1 VVQEGIPG
9 RRADDRI
16 EQWLLPRLAI
26 RSPPWTIH
34 RAKADHLYLRPAAEC
49 KPIVY
54 GKPDNVITFDRLS
67 SVFVSNTNH
76 AEDQPPHL
84 TLKDP
89 PFRCRSTSP
98 ATPARKPIL
107 PRRRLRVRRR
117 QRHRAAADQ
126 RAELRPLQDL
136 RHQGPDP
143 EHRLGAAR
151 GRRGPDL
158 RRHVKET
165 SMENP
170 PIEVLTAARLWPPM
184 MESLRGRFQ
193 VHDRNHQSDAAAF
206 AAAAP
211 RIRAIAASGESKVPR
226 ELIAQMPALEIVSV
240 FGVGYDGV
248 DVAAARASAAS
259 P

>member
-1 VVQEGIPG
+1 MAAAAPGIQ
-9 RRADDRI
+9 A
-16 EQWLLPRLAI
+16 
-26 RSPPWTIH
+26 PPWTIH
-34 RAKADHLYLRPAAEC
+34 RKKADHLYLRPAAEC

-89 PFRCRSTSP
+89 AVPVQVNLARYAGPEADTAPPASTSSSTTTAPSGCRSTRRTASTARP
-98 ATPARKPIL
+98 ATSRTR
-107 PRRRLRVRRR
+107 PRTSSGCRP
-117 QRHRAAADQ
+117 RAAGA
-126 RAELRPLQDL
+126 RPTSAC
-136 RHQGPDP
+136 
-143 EHRLGAAR
+143 E
-151 GRRGPDL
+151 
-158 RRHVKET
+158 KET

-206 AAAAP
+206 APP
-211 RIRAIAASGESKVPR
+211 RRGSARSPRAASR
-226 ELIAQMPALEIVSV
+226 RC
-240 FGVGYDGV
+240 
-248 DVAAARASAAS
+248 RAS
-259 P
+259 